1 MLTMATAAAGRC
13 WRCLLVLLIA
23 AVPSSAWCPTST
35 SMTITMAK
43 KKSTPSSI
51 GARGVA
57 GVLARQ
63 NNAVLLVDV
72 NNVRGATGFK
82 CTTASFLEQLA
93 QWAASTGD
101 AKRTIAVVD
110 HGATGG
116 AFVYREMVVVFAG
129 PNRTADDVIAHDTL
143 WWSATMQA
151 PAVVVTS
158 DGELRQ
164 RCLRPFKR
172 SRRGAGATDAAGAE
186 PSQQP
191 VNVFGSAQF
200 AEALNSFNGASIG
213 GDEGHSLRPLLAVES
228 AMREAALVSD
238 TRYFKKRR
246 AKLVAQARR
255 ADRLG
260 GSNAG
265 AGAGTGVDAVVDAGV
280 PRKPTTVLD
289 FKFTER
295 TWHRVLSAE
304 RLRRSLTPFPT
315 DTAGHANSG
324 TAEYARSCHGSGL
337 DGGSPPA
344 RSLLSD
350 HRLRRDSRQRTNL
363 LRFVAAAVAPLRM
376 VAEAT
381 GEAGSG
387 SESGSGSDAP
397 DTLLRLESEARADA
411 EAIAAAEAEVRE
423 LERELGTAGTAQPTF
438 PMALE
443 GPLRRFIAAQ
453 GGSRGVDKLALAFA
467 EAHPLPLEQVWS
479 TRSIKE
485 KVNEVAVK
493 ERRGPGALWPTFEWS
508 GSASSINLVNHC
520 GDRQPV
526 SRRSNCSTKSLP
538 DHLLRWHLRVDD
550 MNGDEGGVEER
561 DDGVDAW
568 VAGFKG
574 SRRRMRRHLKKRG
587 HSGKSGSRAS
597 RGGDSTRSRQ
607 ELYEAQRE
615 EEALGLAA
623 LEVWLALE

>member
-1 MLTMATAAAGRC
+1 MVYPRTAGRRC
-13 WRCLLVLLIA
+13 ICLLVLLIA
-23 AVPSSAWCPTST
+23 APSWAWWSPAP

-93 QWAASTGD
+93 QWAASAGD

-110 HGATGG
+110 HGAAGG

-143 WWSATMQA
+143 WWSTTMQA

-172 SRRGAGATDAAGAE
+172 SRRGAGATAAAEAE

-191 VNVFGSAQF
+191 VNVFGSSQF
-200 AEALNSFNGASIG
+200 AETLNSFSGASIDR
-213 GDEGHSLRPLLAVES
+213 DEGHSLRPLLAVES

-246 AKLVAQARR
+246 AKLVALARR
-255 ADRLG
+255 ADSTGG
-260 GSNAG
+260 GSTG
-265 AGAGTGVDAVVDAGV
+265 AGARADVGAAVT
-280 PRKPTTVLD
+280 RKPTTVLD

-315 DTAGHANSG
+315 DTTGDAASG
-324 TAEYARSCHGSGL
+324 TAEYARNCHSSGS
-337 DGGSPPA
+337 DGAPPPA
-344 RSLLSD
+344 RSLLTD
-350 HRLRRDSRQRTNL
+350 HRLRRDSRQRTSL
-363 LRFVAAAVAPLRM
+363 LRFVAAAVAPLG
-376 VAEAT
+376 VGAEV
-381 GEAGSG
+381 GDEAG
-387 SESGSGSDAP
+387 SGSGSDAQG
-397 DTLLRLESEARADA
+397 TLLRLESEARADA
-411 EAIAAAEAEVRE
+411 EAVAAAEAEVRE
-423 LERELGTAGTAQPTF
+423 LERELGSAGTAKPTTF
-438 PMALE
+438 PTALE
-443 GPLRRFIAAQ
+443 EPLRRFIATQ
-453 GGSRGVDKLALAFA
+453 GGSQGVDKLSLAFA
-467 EAHPLPLEQVWS
+467 EAHPLPLEQAWS
-479 TRSIKE
+479 IRSIKE

-493 ERRGPGALWPTFEWS
+493 ERRGPGALPTFEWS
-508 GSASSINLVNHC
+508 EAPSAPLVNRC
-520 GDRQPV
+520 TNRQSI
-526 SRRSNCSTKSLP
+526 SRFFNSSATPFP
-538 DHLLRWHLRVDD
+538 DHLLRWHLHVDD
-550 MNGDEGGVEER
+550 VSGDKGGVEER
-561 DDGVDAW
+561 GDGVDAW

-574 SRRRMRRHLKKRG
+574 SRRRMRRQLKKRG
-587 HSGKSGSRAS
+587 NSGRSSSRAG

-607 ELYEAQRE
+607 ELYEAQRKE
-615 EEALGLAA
+615 ERAGLAA